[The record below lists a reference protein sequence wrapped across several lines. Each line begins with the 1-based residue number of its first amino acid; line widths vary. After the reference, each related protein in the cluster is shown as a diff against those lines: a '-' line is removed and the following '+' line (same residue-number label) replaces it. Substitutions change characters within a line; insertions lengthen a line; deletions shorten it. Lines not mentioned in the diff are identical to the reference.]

1 MILNAANIAESNDM
15 KFTALALALTLA
27 TPSLAQEA
35 MSDAERTAF
44 RAEVRAYLMENPEV
58 LMEAI
63 GVLEQREQ
71 AAKATNDETLA
82 QTYAGQLHDDPNSFV
97 GGNLEG
103 DIVIVEF
110 MDYKCGY
117 CKKAFPEVAELV
129 STDGN
134 IRYIVK
140 EFPILGDQ
148 SMLAAQFAIATK
160 IVAGDEAYE
169 TVHNT
174 LMEFRG
180 DITQDMV
187 TKLADQLELDTA
199 SILIEMGGAEVA
211 KVIND
216 NRLLGQAMQIS
227 GTPTFV
233 VEDQMLRGY
242 VPLNQ
247 MEQIVDAIRSEG

>member
-1 MILNAANIAESNDM
+1 
-15 KFTALALALTLA
+15 
-27 TPSLAQEA
+27 
-35 MSDAERTAF
+35 
-44 RAEVRAYLMENPEV
+44 
-58 LMEAI
+58 MEAI

-71 AAKATNDETLA
+71 AAKANSDVTLA

-103 DIVIVEF
+103 DITIVEF

-117 CKKAFPEVAELV
+117 CKKAYPEVAQLLT
-129 STDGN
+129 TDGN
-134 IRYIVK
+134 IKYIVK

-160 IVAGDEAYE
+160 IVAGDDAYE

-180 DITQDMV
+180 DITQDSLSR
-187 TKLADQLELDTA
+187 LAASLELDLA
-199 SILIEMGGAEVA
+199 SISVEMNGAQVA
-211 KVIND
+211 KIIND

-242 VPLNQ
+242 VPFDQ
-247 MEQIVDAIRSEG
+247 MVRIVDAIRSEG

>member
-1 MILNAANIAESNDM
+1 MKETKMKSAALFLAMI
-15 KFTALALALTLA
+15 LA
-27 TPSLAQEA
+27 TPALAQET
-35 MSDAERTAF
+35 MSDTERSVF
-44 RAEVRAYLMENPEV
+44 RDEVRAYLLENPEV
-58 LMEAI
+58 IMEAI
-63 GVLEQREQ
+63 GVLQQRDD
-71 AAKATNDETLA
+71 AAKANNDVTLA
-82 QTYAGQLHDDPNSFV
+82 QTYAEQLHDDPNSFV
-97 GGNLEG
+97 GGNPEG
-103 DIVIVEF
+103 DIIIVEF

-117 CKKAFPEVAELV
+117 CKKAYPEVANLLT
-129 STDGN
+129 TDGN

-140 EFPILGDQ
+140 EFPILGEQ

-180 DITQDMV
+180 DITPDMLA
-187 TKLADQLELDTA
+187 KLGESLNLDTA
-199 SILIEMGGAEVA
+199 AITVEMNGAAVA

-216 NRLLGQAMQIS
+216 NRLLADAMQIS

-242 VPLNQ
+242 VPFDQ
-247 MEQIVDAIRSEG
+247 MVQIVAQIRDDG

>member
-1 MILNAANIAESNDM
+1 M
-15 KFTALALALTLA
+15 KRIALALAMTLA
-27 TPSLAQEA
+27 SPALAQEA
-35 MSDAERTAF
+35 MTDAERTAF

-71 AAKATNDETLA
+71 AAKANSDVTLA

-97 GGNLEG
+97 GGNPEG
-103 DIVIVEF
+103 DITIVEF

-117 CKKAFPEVAELV
+117 CKKAYPEVAQLLT
-129 STDGN
+129 TDGN
-134 IRYIVK
+134 IKYIVK

-169 TVHNT
+169 TVHDT

-180 DITQDMV
+180 DITQDSLSR
-187 TKLADQLELDTA
+187 LAASLDLDLA
-199 SILIEMGGAEVA
+199 SISVEMNGAQVA
-211 KVIND
+211 KIIND

-242 VPLNQ
+242 VPFDQ
-247 MEQIVDAIRSEG
+247 MVQIVDAIRSEG